1 MRKYCCIIGVWVKPL
16 ISLRFLSNGRWLRLP
31 LCAMFRRWRLYVDQQ
46 VPLRRIPASDWPG
59 AGGESALRKW
69 TSQPPASEV
78 LARTYNAHIRCA
90 SHANPPKHDVPTA
103 REEGGQRVDL
113 GGRAGGCPQSRDQF
127 VGDAGVRSRRSA
139 AAAAAQGMAG
149 NER

>member
-1 MRKYCCIIGVWVKPL
+1 
-16 ISLRFLSNGRWLRLP
+16 LP
-31 LCAMFRRWRLYVDQQ
+31 LCAYVSTVAKLYVDQQ

-69 TSQPPASEV
+69 ASQPPASEV

-90 SHANPPKHDVPTA
+90 SHANPPKHDVSTA

-113 GGRAGGCPQSRDQF
+113 GGRAGGCPQSRDSILSATLESALEDQLRQRRRKEWL
-127 VGDAGVRSRRSA
+127 VTNGDSIEAYNRDVEKRGTFGDSLRSF
-139 AAAAAQGMAG
+139 
-149 NER
+149 